1 MQRALRAFSPGFR
14 VKRATYPYPSAVF
27 EPSTDSTGRRAWSAE
42 LCFHQPTKAHFHV
55 AKLTLY
61 YTKWM
66 LDLGPCLSFAVLDL
80 ALGLVENAAF
90 IEPGIRAAPRR
101 DLPDDLTIFMLFTLL
116 DTCVSSVCIHRCYRW
131 CRIDPTARLGLP
143 HKCSAQSKAC

>member
-1 MQRALRAFSPGFR
+1 MPL
-14 VKRATYPYPSAVF
+14 
-27 EPSTDSTGRRAWSAE
+27 D
-42 LCFHQPTKAHFHV
+42 
-55 AKLTLY
+55 

-116 DTCVSSVCIHRCYRW
+116 DTYVSSVCIHRVFFAAQQLGDLRDIGHIGRSAMNMMNQSRL
-131 CRIDPTARLGLP
+131 RIGADMRLHAEEVLVTFLRLMHLGITLSFLVLGRARGMNDGGIDDVSPPL
-143 HKCSAQSKAC
+143 